1 LSYSAYQT
9 PGRSNF
15 KPNTFFQ
22 GYNYNITTFVDLL
35 SKRESLY
42 REYYL
47 NKGLSINLPKFLL
60 ANPQNP
66 LLKELKSSY
75 PMVDSLLFSSEI
87 SKNIFFN
94 ENLNFLNTF
103 SFNLLPGFNYIFSNI
118 LNLDKNIK
126 IDNNFDLYKNQYR
139 PMKKGIVNMV
149 RLHATSAIALPIET
163 RLHIL
168 TSSKDVIHS

>member
-1 LSYSAYQT
+1 M
-9 PGRSNF
+9 
-15 KPNTFFQ
+15 
-22 GYNYNITTFVDLL
+22 TFVDLL

-42 REYYL
+42 REYFL

-66 LLKELKSSY
+66 FLKEVKSSY
-75 PMVDSLLFSSEI
+75 PNVDPLLFSSEI
-87 SKNIFFN
+87 NKNMFFT
-94 ENLNFLNTF
+94 ENLNL
-103 SFNLLPGFNYIFSNI
+103 NLLPGFKYIFSNI

-139 PMKKGIVNMV
+139 PMKKGIVNMI
-149 RLHATSAIALPIET
+149 RLHATSAIAMPIET